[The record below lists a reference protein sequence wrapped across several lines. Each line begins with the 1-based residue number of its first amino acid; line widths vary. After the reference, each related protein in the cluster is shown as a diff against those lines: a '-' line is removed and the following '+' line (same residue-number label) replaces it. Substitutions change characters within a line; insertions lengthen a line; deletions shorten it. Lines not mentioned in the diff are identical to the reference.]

1 MLINW
6 FSPLPPSSTDISQYT
21 RRILP
26 DLSKK
31 ADIRLWTENKEY
43 DPYLADWAEV
53 IVYDKNKR
61 WEPFW
66 QKLNEGDV
74 NFYNIG
80 NNVNFHREIWQ
91 VCSRAPGIVILH
103 DIALQDFFCGIFF
116 HDGDNRDDDMEIY
129 KNHMTKFYGAYIEV
143 EKHTKNR

>member
-61 WEPFW
+61 WELLIFTI
-66 QKLNEGDV
+66 L
-74 NFYNIG
+74 
-80 NNVNFHREIWQ
+80 
-91 VCSRAPGIVILH
+91 VITL
-103 DIALQDFFCGIFF
+103 IFTEKFGRYVLVLQ
-116 HDGDNRDDDMEIY
+116 EL
-129 KNHMTKFYGAYIEV
+129 
-143 EKHTKNR
+143 